1 MCSSDLVYSIFFN
14 PHNSVRWLKVLFSV
28 IKNSLELDSLV
39 FSSLLFATFVT
50 LGSYLTFRI
59 SGVFV
64 V

>member
-1 MCSSDLVYSIFFN
+1 MLGTLCTCSFFN
-14 PHNSVRWLKVLFSV
+14 PNNSVKWLKVPFSV

-50 LGSYLTFRI
+50 LGSYSTFRI
-59 SGVFV
+59 SRVFV

>member
-1 MCSSDLVYSIFFN
+1 MQKKKK
-14 PHNSVRWLKVLFSV
+14 KVLFSV
-28 IKNSLELDSLV
+28 IKNSLELDSSV